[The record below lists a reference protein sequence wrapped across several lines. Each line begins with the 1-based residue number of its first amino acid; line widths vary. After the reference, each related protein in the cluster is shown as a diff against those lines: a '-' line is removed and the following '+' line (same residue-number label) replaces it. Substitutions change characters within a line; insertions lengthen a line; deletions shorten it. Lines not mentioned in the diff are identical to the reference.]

1 MLFSL
6 LFLLRL
12 LLFLLLLQSNG
23 VLPNVLEQ
31 SSKQHIEIMLLL
43 REEEHT
49 ELTFLIHEN
58 RSEDLV
64 HIDVIL
70 LGVVTPKDSEHWM
83 QYLADD
89 MAGLLQPH

>member
-49 ELTFLIHEN
+49 ELAFLIHEN

-70 LGVVTPKDSEHWM
+70 LGVVTSKDSEHWM